1 MDDQNISKKLAL
13 LGQLRASFAA
23 ALPSRLDALD
33 ACWRKAETA
42 GAWGDA
48 HAELLRLAHSMAGSA
63 GTFDF
68 TRVGEK
74 ARELEEA
81 LLSLSLKAGPL
92 TPEQNAQVTDLL
104 ESLGEL
110 ALAGADGETT
120 LSSANVNSYIAMDVL
135 PDNRH
140 IVLIEDDKALA
151 QIVKAQLGMFSWEVS
166 SFSSA
171 KEARAVL
178 AGPRPAAVIVDVNL
192 PDGPMAGLQLLR
204 QLENTEGFKV
214 PHLVISSRND
224 WEARLA
230 AVRSGAAAYL
240 VKPIDIPSLV
250 ELLDRITTK
259 SIPAPV
265 RVLLLD
271 DDELLA
277 QHYAL
282 IFETAG
288 MNPMT
293 INHPSRVLDAMA
305 EHQPEI
311 VLLDL
316 YMPECTGID
325 VMKVIRQN
333 PQYVS
338 VPIVFLSS
346 ETSLDHQQMAMQT
359 GAEEFLQ
366 KSLSDAHLVNAITVR
381 AMRFRSLASLIRE
394 DSLTGLLNHIA
405 FKLRLETEI
414 ARSRRADEPLSLVML
429 DIDHFKRV
437 NDIHGHPQGDRVIK
451 SLAQLLRTRLR
462 KTDIIGR
469 YGGEEF
475 VVAMPN
481 TLPSLAKT
489 ILDELRASFGT
500 LQFESPQGQFA
511 CSFSAGVAAT
521 TLMEDPASLNI
532 AADNA
537 LYHAKQSGR
546 DRVELFDPS
555 KTSASAS

>member
-1 MDDQNISKKLAL
+1 
-13 LGQLRASFAA
+13 
-23 ALPSRLDALD
+23 
-33 ACWRKAETA
+33 
-42 GAWGDA
+42 
-48 HAELLRLAHSMAGSA
+48 
-63 GTFDF
+63 
-68 TRVGEK
+68 
-74 ARELEEA
+74 
-81 LLSLSLKAGPL
+81 
-92 TPEQNAQVTDLL
+92 
-104 ESLGEL
+104 
-110 ALAGADGETT
+110 
-120 LSSANVNSYIAMDVL
+120 VNSYLAKDVL

-151 QIVKAQLGMFSWEVS
+151 EIIKAQLSMFAWNVS

-171 KEARAVL
+171 KEARTAL
-178 AGPRPAAVIVDVNL
+178 ANPRPAAVIVHVN
-192 PDGPMAGLQLLR
+192 PADGSMAG
-204 QLENTEGFKV
+204 GFEV

-224 WEARLA
+224 WDARLA

-250 ELLDRITTK
+250 EVLDRITTP
-259 SIPAPV
+259 SIPEPV
-265 RVLLLD
+265 RVLILD

-277 QHYAL
+277 RHYAL

-293 INHPSRVLDAMA
+293 INHPSQVLDAMA

-325 VMKVIRQN
+325 VMRVIRQK
-333 PQYVS
+333 PRYES

-346 ETSLDHQQMAMQT
+346 ETSLDHQQLAMQT

-366 KSLSDAHLVNAITVR
+366 KSMSDAHLVNAVTVR

-394 DSLTGLLNHIA
+394 DSLTGLLNHVA
-405 FKLRLETEI
+405 FKLRLETEVT
-414 ARSRRADEPLSLVML
+414 RSRRADEPLSLAML

-437 NDIHGHPQGDRVIK
+437 NDIHGHPQGDRVLK
-451 SLAQLLRTRLR
+451 SLSQLLRTRLR
-462 KTDIIGR
+462 KSDIIGR

-481 TLPSLAKT
+481 TPPSLAGK
-489 ILDELRASFGT
+489 ILDELRAGFGT
-500 LQFESPQGQFA
+500 LQFESPHGQFA
-511 CSFSAGVAAT
+511 CTFSAGVAAT
-521 TLMEDPASLNI
+521 TLMEGPASLII

-537 LYHAKQSGR
+537 LYHAKRSGR
-546 DRVELFDPS
+546 DRVELYEPQ
-555 KTSASAS
+555 ASPHT